1 MLHGFKFAFKM
12 IKKRPL
18 RMSLTLLQV
27 AAGVASIIVVLSLV
41 FAIIGDKTEESPKLT
56 IEAGVDVVKDNYVY
70 MTRFNIFTDEMV
82 STFQNEANY
91 LEYLT
96 VYDSWHKGMIEY
108 DNLAYLYQRI
118 LGVSPI
124 YREMIDLK
132 MIEGD
137 FFTQADIDGQ
147 NKVVVISKEANE
159 QLFGLES
166 GIGRTIRHSLRA
178 HKSEGIEEW
187 KIIGIYSRKNQPSDS
202 RGFPHFIVPY
212 SQLRG
217 GPYQAL
223 MATVKPGKLAE
234 AKQELEMI
242 FKQQFLEQIRDELSD
257 GSEKPGLLFSEAGIA
272 NPAETRKTIGK
283 SYGFLFGAFALVA
296 VVVSSIG
303 ILSMMLVSIVERT
316 REVGLRRSLGAS
328 RLQILGQILAE
339 SVMLTFLGGV
349 LGIGLSFIL
358 VKPITNDFISNNSLI
373 RNLGIEAQISF
384 YPILTSLGSIILIG
398 ILAGLYPGF
407 QASRI
412 LPVEAIRE
420 N

>member
-12 IKKRPL
+12 IKKHPL

-27 AAGVASIIVVLSLV
+27 AAGVASIIIVLSLV
-41 FAIIGDKTEESPKLT
+41 FAIIGDGTEDSPKLT
-56 IEAGVDVVKDNYVY
+56 IQAGVEVVKDNYMY
-70 MTRFNIFTDEMV
+70 STRFNIFTDEMV

-91 LEYLT
+91 LESLT

-108 DNLAYLYQRI
+108 DNLAYLYQRL

-124 YREMIDLK
+124 YREMIDLE
-132 MIEGD
+132 MIQGD

-159 QLFGLES
+159 QLFGSES
-166 GIGRTIRHSLRA
+166 GIGRTVRHSLRA
-178 HKSEGIEEW
+178 QETEGVEEW
-187 KIIGIYSRKNQPSDS
+187 KIIGIYSRKNQPSDF

-217 GPYQAL
+217 GPYQAI
-223 MATVKPGKLAE
+223 MATVKPGKLVE

-257 GSEKPGLLFSEAGIA
+257 GSEIPGLLFSEDGI
-272 NPAETRKTIGK
+272 NNLAETRKTIVRH
-283 SYGFLFGAFALVA
+283 YGLLFGSFAFVA
-296 VVVSSIG
+296 VVVSSIS
-303 ILSMMLVSIVERT
+303 ILSMMLVTIVERT

-328 RLQILGQILAE
+328 MLKILGQISAE
-339 SVMLTFLGGV
+339 SVMLSFLGGL
-349 LGIGLSFIL
+349 LGTGLSFIL
-358 VKPITNDFISNNSLI
+358 VNPIMNDFISNNSLI
-373 RNLGIEAQISF
+373 SYLGVEAKISL
-384 YPILTSLGSIILIG
+384 YPILISLGSILLIG
-398 ILAGLYPGF
+398 LLAGLYPGF

>member
-1 MLHGFKFAFKM
+1 MIHGFKFAFKM

-27 AAGVASIIVVLSLV
+27 AAGVASIIIVLSLV

-70 MTRFNIFTDEMV
+70 MTRTNIFTDELV
-82 STFQNEANY
+82 SIFQNEVSY

-96 VYDSWHKGMIEY
+96 VYGSNRGGMIEY
-108 DNLAYLYQRI
+108 DNLAYLYQRL

-124 YREMIDLK
+124 YREMIDLE
-132 MIEGD
+132 MVQGD

-147 NKVVVISKEANE
+147 NKVLVISQEANE

-166 GIGRTIRHSLRA
+166 GIGRTIRHAFRA
-178 HKSEGIEEW
+178 NMTVGIEEW

-223 MATVKPGKLAE
+223 MVTIKPGKLAE
-234 AKQELEMI
+234 AKRELEMI
-242 FKQQFLEQIRDELSD
+242 FKHQFLEQIRDKLNDLPEM
-257 GSEKPGLLFSEAGIA
+257 PGLLFSEAGIA

-303 ILSMMLVSIVERT
+303 ILSMMLVSIAERT

-328 RLQILGQILAE
+328 RLQILGQLLAE
-339 SVMLTFLGGV
+339 SVMLTFFGGV

-384 YPILTSLGSIILIG
+384 YPILISLGSMILIG
-398 ILAGLYPGF
+398 LLAGLYPGF
-407 QASRI
+407 QAAQI